1 LSRNSFSAIW
11 LQDFLSDIGELLY
24 DGHHLKYSVFF
35 FFACNFKAFIELGKG
50 DLMFRQFFSIFI
62 SVITLYTPVTA
73 GETLSA
79 WKANPSQIFSTSD
92 VDLED
97 MIWAARPL
105 IIFANSPL
113 DPTFKQQ
120 MALLQESF
128 EVLIERDVMVVVD
141 TNPNSKS
148 ILRKNLRPKGFVWV
162 LIGKDGTVKLR
173 KPFAWDMRE
182 LSRVIDKMPMR
193 QQEIKEP

>member
-1 LSRNSFSAIW
+1 
-11 LQDFLSDIGELLY
+11 
-24 DGHHLKYSVFF
+24 
-35 FFACNFKAFIELGKG
+35 
-50 DLMFRQFFSIFI
+50 MFRQFFSIFI

-120 MALLQESF
+120 MTLLQEGF

-141 TNPNSKS
+141 TSPNSKS

-193 QQEIKEP
+193 QQEIKKP

>member
-1 LSRNSFSAIW
+1 
-11 LQDFLSDIGELLY
+11 
-24 DGHHLKYSVFF
+24 
-35 FFACNFKAFIELGKG
+35 
-50 DLMFRQFFSIFI
+50 MFRQFFSILI
-62 SVITLYTPVTA
+62 SVTTLYTPVTA

-128 EVLIERDVMVVVD
+128 EVLVERDVMVVVD
-141 TNPNSKS
+141 TSPNSKS

>member
-1 LSRNSFSAIW
+1 MKNGVIQYKINNDDCEPELIVINLPRSFNSEYLSYTGIEEVKDMCFYS
-11 LQDFLSDIGELLY
+11 G
-24 DGHHLKYSVFF
+24 KYEGGQVVGN
-35 FFACNFKAFIELGKG
+35 C
-50 DLMFRQFFSIFI
+50 
-62 SVITLYTPVTA
+62 PH
-73 GETLSA
+73 
-79 WKANPSQIFSTSD
+79 
-92 VDLED
+92 
-97 MIWAARPL
+97 L

-141 TNPNSKS
+141 TSPNSKS

-173 KPFAWDMRE
+173 KHVE
-182 LSRVIDKMPMR
+182 
-193 QQEIKEP
+193 

>member
-1 LSRNSFSAIW
+1 
-11 LQDFLSDIGELLY
+11 
-24 DGHHLKYSVFF
+24 
-35 FFACNFKAFIELGKG
+35 
-50 DLMFRQFFSIFI
+50 MFRQFFSIFI

-79 WKANPSQIFSTSD
+79 WKDNPSQIFSTSD

-128 EVLIERDVMVVVD
+128 EVLVERDVMVVVD
-141 TNPNSKS
+141 TSPNSKS

-182 LSRVIDKMPMR
+182 LSRIIDKMPMR

>member
-1 LSRNSFSAIW
+1 
-11 LQDFLSDIGELLY
+11 
-24 DGHHLKYSVFF
+24 
-35 FFACNFKAFIELGKG
+35 
-50 DLMFRQFFSIFI
+50 MFRQFFSIFI

-141 TNPNSKS
+141 TSPNSKS

-193 QQEIKEP
+193 QQEIKKP

>member
-1 LSRNSFSAIW
+1 
-11 LQDFLSDIGELLY
+11 
-24 DGHHLKYSVFF
+24 
-35 FFACNFKAFIELGKG
+35 
-50 DLMFRQFFSIFI
+50 MFRQFFSIFI

-128 EVLIERDVMVVVD
+128 EVLVERDVMVVVD
-141 TNPNSKS
+141 TSPNSKS
-148 ILRKNLRPKGFVWV
+148 TLRKNLRPKGFVWV

-193 QQEIKEP
+193 QQEIKKP

>member
-1 LSRNSFSAIW
+1 
-11 LQDFLSDIGELLY
+11 
-24 DGHHLKYSVFF
+24 
-35 FFACNFKAFIELGKG
+35 
-50 DLMFRQFFSIFI
+50 MFRQFFSIFI

>member
-1 LSRNSFSAIW
+1 
-11 LQDFLSDIGELLY
+11 
-24 DGHHLKYSVFF
+24 
-35 FFACNFKAFIELGKG
+35 
-50 DLMFRQFFSIFI
+50 MFRQFFSIFI

-141 TNPNSKS
+141 TSPNSKS

-162 LIGKDGTVKLR
+162 LIGKDGMVKLR

>member
-1 LSRNSFSAIW
+1 
-11 LQDFLSDIGELLY
+11 
-24 DGHHLKYSVFF
+24 
-35 FFACNFKAFIELGKG
+35 
-50 DLMFRQFFSIFI
+50 MFRQFFSIFI
-62 SVITLYTPVTA
+62 SVTTLYTPVTA

-128 EVLIERDVMVVVD
+128 EVLVERDVMVVVD
-141 TNPNSKS
+141 TSPNSKS

>member
-1 LSRNSFSAIW
+1 
-11 LQDFLSDIGELLY
+11 
-24 DGHHLKYSVFF
+24 
-35 FFACNFKAFIELGKG
+35 
-50 DLMFRQFFSIFI
+50 MFRQFFSIFI
-62 SVITLYTPVTA
+62 SVITLYTPVIA